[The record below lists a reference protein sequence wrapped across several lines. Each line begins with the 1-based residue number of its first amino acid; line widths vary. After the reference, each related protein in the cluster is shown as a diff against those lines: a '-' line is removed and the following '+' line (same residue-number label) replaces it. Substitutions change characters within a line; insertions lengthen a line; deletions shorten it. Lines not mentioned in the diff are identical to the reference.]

1 MAKKIKD
8 FSALIGSVSFGI
20 VSWGSAF
27 IHVAQ
32 NDWFGAGD
40 LRGFAFWVLIFSALI
55 YPFLHFLHK
64 KTVSKS
70 LLISYGSA
78 LLTSLVLTFLFILL
92 LILVLGPWIGAF
104 SFPVLFCL
112 LIGSSIGSILTVY
125 ISRPKTWVPA
135 IASTLT
141 LPVLFY
147 VLVSVLL
154 AEPDQLLVTFS
165 EDVTYVELNSFT
177 GHETNIDGVKGF
189 SRVDANGETRIKV
202 WFDPGLSDKKRNVI
216 VDRFDSLWYVS
227 KLTDIKNE

>member
-1 MAKKIKD
+1 MDKKIKD

-20 VSWGSAF
+20 ASWGSAF

-32 NDWFGAGD
+32 NEWFGAGD
-40 LRGFAFWVLIFSALI
+40 LRGFAFWVVLFSTLI

-64 KTVSKS
+64 KTTHKS

-78 LLTSLVLTFLFILL
+78 LLTSFILTIGFILL

-112 LIGSSIGSILTVY
+112 LIGTSISSILTVY
-125 ISRPKTWVPA
+125 ISRPKTWFPA
-135 IASTLT
+135 IVTSFT

-147 VLVSVLL
+147 IIVTIQL
-154 AEPDQLLVTFS
+154 AEPDQLLVTFR
-165 EDVTYVELNSFT
+165 EDITYEELSSFT
-177 GHETNIDGVKGF
+177 SSETNIEGVKGF

-202 WFDPGLSDKKRNVI
+202 WFHAGVSDKKRNEI
-216 VDRFDSLWYVS
+216 VNRFDSLTYTA
-227 KLTDIKNE
+227 KLTDLKK